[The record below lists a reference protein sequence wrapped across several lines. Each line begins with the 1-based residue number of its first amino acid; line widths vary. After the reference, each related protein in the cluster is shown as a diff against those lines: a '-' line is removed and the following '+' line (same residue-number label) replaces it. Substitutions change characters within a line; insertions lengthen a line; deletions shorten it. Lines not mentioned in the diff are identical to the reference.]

1 MAELPANDTMPSY
14 RQKMQSMLE
23 SGRFS
28 DFTLVVGP
36 PGQEQKEFNVYRVH
50 LSACSPVFNAM
61 FSNANT
67 KEVLE
72 KRAIIEDVSAATMRR
87 MLTYFYTGELKYDLE
102 TEKEGPLFELLY
114 AADKYQVNLLKAQC
128 EMLLGNLI
136 TVNSVFTT
144 LQYAELHNALTLKE
158 RCLDFIVNNSDRVV
172 SRDTESAWAQF
183 EAAARPELL
192 KDIFYRMAKKKVNQT
207 SIVENSNA
215 ISESVSQVEELD
227 SLTGPILLSFL
238 HRVA

>member
-1 MAELPANDTMPSY
+1 MAELPTNDTMPSY

-102 TEKEGPLFELLY
+102 TEKKGPLFELLY
-114 AADKYQVNLLKAQC
+114 AADKVLFTFNPLVTSVVIIWFHFSTVSSDLAQGPVRDAAGKPDHRRLC
-128 EMLLGNLI
+128 FHHS
-136 TVNSVFTT
+136 SV
-144 LQYAELHNALTLKE
+144 
-158 RCLDFIVNNSDRVV
+158 R
-172 SRDTESAWAQF
+172 
-183 EAAARPELL
+183 
-192 KDIFYRMAKKKVNQT
+192 
-207 SIVENSNA
+207 
-215 ISESVSQVEELD
+215 
-227 SLTGPILLSFL
+227 
-238 HRVA
+238 